1 MKATQNIHKLILLA
15 ILKILRAYLLILYIF
30 LDVLYMQKK
39 KKKIFTY
46 FLAQN
51 LTPCSPLKCV
61 SVFAPI
67 SPALLF

>member
-39 KKKIFTY
+39 KKNY
-46 FLAQN
+46 L
-51 LTPCSPLKCV
+51 
-61 SVFAPI
+61 PI
-67 SPALLF
+67 S